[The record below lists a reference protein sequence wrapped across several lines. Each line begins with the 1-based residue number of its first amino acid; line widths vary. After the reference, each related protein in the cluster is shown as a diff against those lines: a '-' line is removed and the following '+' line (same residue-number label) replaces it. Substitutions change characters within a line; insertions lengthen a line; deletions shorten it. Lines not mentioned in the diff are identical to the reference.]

1 MNLIELEW
9 QHLKQ
14 HEIPGLLLELAYA
27 VIDGVETRGQKGN
40 YRKQHINFN
49 NNSPISADWSIPI
62 QVEVIAEAVED
73 LTITVKNAEIPK
85 PIPKPKHDN
94 LTVVDAVEDLMI
106 PAKNVEIYKPIPK
119 PKLIKRENWKD

>member
-9 QHLKQ
+9 QYLKRD
-14 HEIPGLLLELAYA
+14 EIPELLLELAYA
-27 VIDGVETRGQKGN
+27 VINGVDTRGQKGN
-40 YRKQHINFN
+40 YRKQRINFN
-49 NNSPISADWSIPI
+49 NNSPSSADCSTPM
-62 QVEVIAEAVED
+62 QVQVIAEAVED